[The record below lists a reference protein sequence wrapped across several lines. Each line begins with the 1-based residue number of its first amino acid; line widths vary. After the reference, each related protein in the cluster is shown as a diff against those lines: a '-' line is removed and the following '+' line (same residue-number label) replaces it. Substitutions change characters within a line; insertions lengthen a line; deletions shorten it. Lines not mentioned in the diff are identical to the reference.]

1 MQLSNNLYKKVHR
14 QLILLQKHM
23 PDDFTCI
30 SFKYS
35 KDDVELYLTNSLLGL
50 WIAQAGNRND
60 NALWNVRME
69 VANEMWQLIK
79 KSHI

>member
-1 MQLSNNLYKKVHR
+1 MQLSNSLYKKVHE

-23 PDDFTCI
+23 PDYNGI

-35 KDDVELYLTNSLLGL
+35 KNDIELYLTNSLLDL
-50 WIAQAGNRND
+50 WIAQAGNRNV

-69 VANEMWQLIK
+69 VANETWQLIK